1 MKNVYLCSMKR
12 ATIWALGVGM
22 SLSFL
27 VLLFLQINYMTRF
40 VTLRKAQ
47 FDENVNR
54 SLSEAVSNVEL
65 NESRLYLENLVREN
79 LRDSMYASE
88 EVDTNVQKVRSH
100 YTTFEQT
107 TFDNRRDN
115 RPKAVI
121 GDVSRSQMGDVIKK
135 MYMNR
140 RATLDKAV
148 YSMIEAGRGLQLKKR
163 INFRMLDQE
172 VKNELRDNGLMMP
185 YHIKVLDAKGN
196 VLYRCSDYSEEK
208 NEVFY
213 RAKMFKWMDDK
224 DNAFV
229 EVHFPDYSS
238 YITGSMRLMVPSVCF
253 TIILLATFVFTIY
266 LIFRQKKLSEIKSDF
281 ISNMTHEFKTPIST
295 ISLAAQMLKD
305 ESLAKSPAMLKKISG
320 VINDETKRLR
330 FQVDKVLQMSLFEK
344 QETTLK
350 KVELNCNELI
360 EGVTKTFRLKIEQV
374 GGSIEMKLNAQSAM
388 VYVDEMHFTNV
399 IFNLMD
405 NAVKY
410 RREEIPLR
418 LVITTA
424 NVGKDR
430 IGISVQDNG
439 IGIKKDDVK
448 RVFEKFYRVHTGNV
462 HNVKGFGLGLAYVN
476 KIVEEH
482 KGTIKCDSELGKGTR
497 FFITIPI
504 IKNN

>member
-238 YITGSMRLMVPSVCF
+238 YITGSMRPPYGAIGVLYHHFACNIRVYNISHIPSEK
-253 TIILLATFVFTIY
+253 TIGN
-266 LIFRQKKLSEIKSDF
+266 K
-281 ISNMTHEFKTPIST
+281 
-295 ISLAAQMLKD
+295 
-305 ESLAKSPAMLKKISG
+305 
-320 VINDETKRLR
+320 KRLH
-330 FQVDKVLQMSLFEK
+330 K
-344 QETTLK
+344 QHDA
-350 KVELNCNELI
+350 
-360 EGVTKTFRLKIEQV
+360 R
-374 GGSIEMKLNAQSAM
+374 
-388 VYVDEMHFTNV
+388 
-399 IFNLMD
+399 
-405 NAVKY
+405 
-410 RREEIPLR
+410 
-418 LVITTA
+418 
-424 NVGKDR
+424 
-430 IGISVQDNG
+430 VQDSDINYIARCADAEG
-439 IGIKKDDVK
+439 RESGKVAGNAEEDK
-448 RVFEKFYRVHTGNV
+448 RSY
-462 HNVKGFGLGLAYVN
+462 
-476 KIVEEH
+476 
-482 KGTIKCDSELGKGTR
+482 
-497 FFITIPI
+497 
-504 IKNN
+504 

>member
-1 MKNVYLCSMKR
+1 MKR

-79 LRDSMYASE
+79 LKDSMYASE

-185 YHIKVLDAKGN
+185 
-196 VLYRCSDYSEEK
+196 
-208 NEVFY
+208 
-213 RAKMFKWMDDK
+213 
-224 DNAFV
+224 
-229 EVHFPDYSS
+229 
-238 YITGSMRLMVPSVCF
+238 
-253 TIILLATFVFTIY
+253 
-266 LIFRQKKLSEIKSDF
+266 
-281 ISNMTHEFKTPIST
+281 
-295 ISLAAQMLKD
+295 
-305 ESLAKSPAMLKKISG
+305 
-320 VINDETKRLR
+320 
-330 FQVDKVLQMSLFEK
+330 
-344 QETTLK
+344 
-350 KVELNCNELI
+350 
-360 EGVTKTFRLKIEQV
+360 
-374 GGSIEMKLNAQSAM
+374 
-388 VYVDEMHFTNV
+388 
-399 IFNLMD
+399 
-405 NAVKY
+405 
-410 RREEIPLR
+410 
-418 LVITTA
+418 
-424 NVGKDR
+424 
-430 IGISVQDNG
+430 
-439 IGIKKDDVK
+439 
-448 RVFEKFYRVHTGNV
+448 
-462 HNVKGFGLGLAYVN
+462 
-476 KIVEEH
+476 
-482 KGTIKCDSELGKGTR
+482 
-497 FFITIPI
+497 
-504 IKNN
+504 

>member
-1 MKNVYLCSMKR
+1 MKR

-163 INFRMLDQE
+163 IN
-172 VKNELRDNGLMMP
+172 
-185 YHIKVLDAKGN
+185 I
-196 VLYRCSDYSEEK
+196 
-208 NEVFY
+208 
-213 RAKMFKWMDDK
+213 
-224 DNAFV
+224 
-229 EVHFPDYSS
+229 
-238 YITGSMRLMVPSVCF
+238 
-253 TIILLATFVFTIY
+253 
-266 LIFRQKKLSEIKSDF
+266 
-281 ISNMTHEFKTPIST
+281 
-295 ISLAAQMLKD
+295 
-305 ESLAKSPAMLKKISG
+305 
-320 VINDETKRLR
+320 
-330 FQVDKVLQMSLFEK
+330 
-344 QETTLK
+344 
-350 KVELNCNELI
+350 
-360 EGVTKTFRLKIEQV
+360 
-374 GGSIEMKLNAQSAM
+374 
-388 VYVDEMHFTNV
+388 
-399 IFNLMD
+399 
-405 NAVKY
+405 
-410 RREEIPLR
+410 
-418 LVITTA
+418 
-424 NVGKDR
+424 
-430 IGISVQDNG
+430 
-439 IGIKKDDVK
+439 
-448 RVFEKFYRVHTGNV
+448 
-462 HNVKGFGLGLAYVN
+462 
-476 KIVEEH
+476 
-482 KGTIKCDSELGKGTR
+482 
-497 FFITIPI
+497 
-504 IKNN
+504 